1 MTRHN
6 LAGHISWLL
15 SSEVTRP
22 ARVHASTTTS
32 TSKTTAAASAGLIA
46 ATAGEERTGQQL
58 TPRPTA
64 AAASRQGPAQDF
76 VRPAAPTQ
84 APAPAQAQVPNPPRL
99 QTAREN
105 TARLAEES
113 MGKLASA
120 SRSSRPALI
129 SQQQQQQ
136 LATPVST
143 TTPSSLTQ
151 GYATFLRTNN
161 NGGCMHDIAL
171 VL

>member
-1 MTRHN
+1 
-6 LAGHISWLL
+6 
-15 SSEVTRP
+15 
-22 ARVHASTTTS
+22 VHASTTSSS
-32 TSKTTAAASAGLIA
+32 TSKTAAAASAGLIA
-46 ATAGEERTGQQL
+46 ATAEEERTGQQQL

-64 AAASRQGPAQDF
+64 AAASRRAPAQDF
-76 VRPAAPTQ
+76 VRPAAPAQ
-84 APAPAQAQVPNPPRL
+84 APAPDPPRL
-99 QTAREN
+99 QTARETTN
-105 TARLAEES
+105 RPAEES

-151 GYATFLRTNN
+151 GYATFLRANN
-161 NGGCMHDIAL
+161 NGACMHDMAL
-171 VL
+171 LS

>member
-15 SSEVTRP
+15 SSEVTCP
-22 ARVHASTTTS
+22 ARVHASTTSSS

-46 ATAGEERTGQQL
+46 ATAEEERTGQQL

-64 AAASRQGPAQDF
+64 AAAASRRAPAQDF
-76 VRPAAPTQ
+76 VRPAAPPQTQ
-84 APAPAQAQVPNPPRL
+84 APNPPRL

-105 TARLAEES
+105 SNRPAEES

-129 SQQQQQQ
+129 SQQQQQQQ

-161 NGGCMHDIAL
+161 NGGCMNDTTL
-171 VL
+171 VS

>member
-22 ARVHASTTTS
+22 ARVHASTTSSS

-46 ATAGEERTGQQL
+46 ATAEEEHTGQQL

-64 AAASRQGPAQDF
+64 AAAASRRAPAQDF
-76 VRPAAPTQ
+76 VRPAAPAQTQ
-84 APAPAQAQVPNPPRL
+84 APNPPRL

-105 TARLAEES
+105 SNRPAEES

-129 SQQQQQQ
+129 SQQQQQ

-143 TTPSSLTQ
+143 ITPSSLTQ

-161 NGGCMHDIAL
+161 NGGCTAFMT
-171 VL
+171 

>member
-22 ARVHASTTTS
+22 VGVHASTTTTSSPS
-32 TSKTTAAASAGLIA
+32 TSKLATGEAAASAGLIA
-46 ATAGEERTGQQL
+46 AQEERTGQL

-64 AAASRQGPAQDF
+64 ISRRAPAHDF
-76 VRPAAPTQ
+76 IRPV
-84 APAPAQAQVPNPPRL
+84 APAPAQAPPPNPPSL
-99 QTAREN
+99 QPAREN
-105 TARLAEES
+105 TSRAVEES

-129 SQQQQQQ
+129 SHQQ
-136 LATPVST
+136 LATPSST
-143 TTPSSLTQ
+143 TSPSSLTQ

-161 NGGCMHDIAL
+161 NGGCME
-171 VL
+171 